1 MYKDKEKQR
10 EATRER
16 VRRYR
21 EKGVTSS
28 TVDKAL
34 QGKELTLEVA
44 KEMSMPTV
52 DNVDYNFK
60 VPERA
65 KVLPPDVIKGIL
77 ACLRGRADVRGEK
90 HALFDDSEARWD
102 RAINY
107 HNWRLS
113 YKTSGN
119 ASLMLTSSLK
129 YGSHKKHFAN

>member
-1 MYKDKEKQR
+1 MYKDKALQKET
-10 EATRER
+10 TRER

-28 TVDKAL
+28 TVGKAL

-44 KEMSMPTV
+44 KEMSTPTV
-52 DNVDYNFK
+52 ADYNFN

-77 ACLRGRADVRGEK
+77 ACLRGRADVAKIYSEK

-113 YKTSGN
+113 YKQR
-119 ASLMLTSSLK
+119 LSSF
-129 YGSHKKHFAN
+129 G